1 MARLSAG
8 KKVAEEENQQEVT
21 ANFGGEDTSGDVSE
35 NPENHEN
42 KAGEEKVDGEKEPAA
57 KNDVVVRSPNL
68 VQIRT
73 NQNHKCT
80 IGGVRY
86 IFKKGGRQNVPEDVK
101 RVLYNAGL
109 LTSL

>member
-8 KKVAEEENQQEVT
+8 KKIADEENQQEVT

-35 NPENHEN
+35 NPEN
-42 KAGEEKVDGEKEPAA
+42 KAVEEKVEGEKEPAA

-86 IFKKGGRQNVPEDVK
+86 IFKKGERQNVPEDVK